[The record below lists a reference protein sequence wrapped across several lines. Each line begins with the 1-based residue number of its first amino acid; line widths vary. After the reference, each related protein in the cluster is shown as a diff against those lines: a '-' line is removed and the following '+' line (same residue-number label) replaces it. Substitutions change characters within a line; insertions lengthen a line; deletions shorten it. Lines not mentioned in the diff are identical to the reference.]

1 MCQGAGLPAPPQP
14 IQCPGWA
21 ELDSKSAT
29 AVSGRHASRYTVAAA
44 GQLCSYGWFRGPE
57 DTLGAALDARQCS
70 RGPPSARRGAR
81 AGPPYQKWV
90 NKPYIALLSKANEQ
104 Y

>member
-29 AVSGRHASRYTVAAA
+29 AVSGRHVSRYTVAAA
-44 GQLCSYGWFRGPE
+44 GQLCSYGWFGGPE
-57 DTLGAALDARQCS
+57 DTLGQLWT
-70 RGPPSARRGAR
+70 RGSGRAGRRAR
-81 AGPPYQKWV
+81 AAARAPAPRIKNG
-90 NKPYIALLSKANEQ
+90 
-104 Y
+104 